1 MFKTLIEVLVSS
13 HDSNLVGDLESI
25 VLFWKNNISLLES
38 LGGDQSV
45 HLLDLDAVKLLA
57 SLLDRGL
64 SGALVN
70 DEHKGVVVLD
80 GLDGRLRWEGVL
92 DDSVLVPSW
101 LLLDSLLHSDS
112 FTCDG
117 KGLGKLESNLVPDL
131 LFPGRVGSLLYSCSR
146 LLCSLLK
153 LKNQNKI
160 GCSYGRKLLTTRA
173 STQSWKQ

>member
-1 MFKTLIEVLVSS
+1 MIPILLAISRASCYF
-13 HDSNLVGDLESI
+13 G
-25 VLFWKNNISLLES
+25 KNNISLLES

-57 SLLDRGL
+57 
-64 SGALVN
+64 
-70 DEHKGVVVLD
+70 
-80 GLDGRLRWEGVL
+80 
-92 DDSVLVPSW
+92 

-146 LLCSLLK
+146 LLCSLFSHCPL
-153 LKNQNKI
+153 
-160 GCSYGRKLLTTRA
+160 
-173 STQSWKQ
+173 